1 MPAYKNKG
9 FFIGLVAFT
18 VIVLCGIYDF
28 IPSSLAALDGKEFD
42 NSSKSVDSK
51 SAWFVL
57 AVLILM
63 AIWWATEALPV
74 AVTSLLPLAL
84 FPLLDIASFQSAADP
99 YANKNIYL
107 FLGGFI
113 LALGIESSGLHKRMA
128 LRMII
133 GIGSSGPKL
142 IAGFMIV
149 AALIS
154 MFVMN
159 TSTTLMLLPIGLAV
173 CAVIGSTIP
182 NISDQQKKYFDT
194 ALLIGIAYAA
204 TIGGMSTIIG
214 TAPNL
219 VFVTYMEVAHEIEI
233 DFLNWMKLGI
243 PVAIVMLISAWL
255 ILTKLVFPTSF
266 TATNE
271 TKYKLNQMLNDL
283 GPLNKDEIKISLIFS
298 LAVIS
303 WMTSRIIRE
312 KFGIGLEDAGVAII
326 IAILLFTIP
335 SSTNKSQDLMQWDK
349 TSKLP
354 WGLLILFGGGLSLA
368 AQVSSSGLGMWIG
381 EGLTVLKLVH
391 PIILIFA
398 VATMI
403 IFLTEVTSNV
413 ATTSTFLPVIGSLA
427 LAIGVVPVSLAI
439 PVCLAAS
446 CAFMLPVATPPNAI
460 VYGSGKFTI
469 ATMMK
474 AGFFLNLVG
483 ILVVTLFS
491 YYLAPIIFTQ

>member
-9 FFIGLVAFT
+9 FFIGLGVFALILLF
-18 VIVLCGIYDF
+18 GIYDF
-28 IPSSLAALDGKEFD
+28 IPSSLVALDGQAFD
-42 NSSKSVDSK
+42 KGTKYVNST

-84 FPLLDIASFQSAADP
+84 FPLLDISNFQAAADP

-107 FLGGFI
+107 FFGGFI

-128 LRMII
+128 LKMIVI
-133 GIGSSGPKL
+133 IGSSGPKL
-142 IAGFMIV
+142 IGGFMLV

-173 CAVIGSTIP
+173 CGVIASTIP
-182 NISDQQKKYFDT
+182 DISIEQKKYFDT

-219 VFVTYMEVAHEIEI
+219 VFVTFMEEVYNIEI
-233 DFLNWMKLGI
+233 DFLSWMRLGVPI
-243 PVAIVMLISAWL
+243 AIVMLISAWI
-255 ILTKLVFPTSF
+255 ILTKLVFPTNF
-266 TATNE
+266 IATPE
-271 TKYKLNQMLNDL
+271 TQSKLNQMLIDL
-283 GPLNKDEIKISLIFS
+283 GPLSKDEIKITFIFS
-298 LAVIS
+298 LAVIA

-312 KFGIGLEDAGVAII
+312 NFGIGIEDAGVAII
-326 IAILLFTIP
+326 IAILLFMVP
-335 SSTNKSQDLMQWDK
+335 SSINKSQDLMQWEK

-368 AQVSSSGLGMWIG
+368 AQVSNSGLGLWIG
-381 EGLTVLKLVH
+381 QGLTVLKLVH
-391 PIILIFA
+391 PIILILA
-398 VATMI
+398 IATMI

-413 ATTSTFLPVIGSLA
+413 ATTSTFLPVIGALA
-427 LAIGVVPVSLAI
+427 TAIGVLPISLTI
-439 PVCLAAS
+439 PVCIAAS

-469 ATMMK
+469 STMMK

-491 YYLAPIIFTQ
+491 YYLAPVLF